1 MIGYLTRRIALALLV
16 MIGVSIVVFLL
27 ARVIP
32 SDPVGRW
39 IGFRAKEEQRERAR
53 IELGLDKPLYI
64 QYLSYMSGFVRGD
77 WGTSLYTHQP
87 VLRDIATYLP
97 ASLELIVFG
106 MTAAL
111 LLGVP
116 LGILSAV
123 KNGTIIDHASRVLS
137 LAGIAL
143 PTFWLAMVLQLLFFR
158 ELRLLPLSGR
168 VDMLTGILHP
178 IRHITG
184 SYVLDSLFTGNFV
197 ALGSALSHI
206 ILPAITLAAAPLGLM
221 ARMSRATML
230 EVLGEDY
237 IRTARAC
244 GISEIRVL
252 GVYALRNAIAP
263 VLTVGALLFAE
274 SLVSTF
280 LVESVF
286 TWPGLGFYAANAIL
300 TVDYPAIMGVTM
312 LISFTYIF
320 LNLVVDVAQAFL
332 DPRIRIS

>member
-1 MIGYLTRRIALALLV
+1 MVAYITRRIALAFLV
-16 MIGVSIVVFLL
+16 MVGVSFIVFLL

-39 IGFRAKEEQRERAR
+39 VGIRAKAEQRERAR

-64 QYLSYMSGFVRGD
+64 QYLRYMNGFVHGN

-97 ASLELIVFG
+97 ASLDLIIFG
-106 MTAAL
+106 MAIAVI
-111 LLGVP
+111 LGIP

-123 KNGTIIDHASRVLS
+123 KNGTIIDHISRVFS

-143 PTFWLAMVLQLLFFR
+143 PTFWLAMVLQLVFFR
-158 ELRLLPLSGR
+158 QLHILPLSGR
-168 VDMLTGILHP
+168 VSMMTAILNP
-178 IRHITG
+178 IHHITG
-184 SYVLDSLFTGNFV
+184 SNLLDSLVTGNFV
-197 ALGSALSHI
+197 AFGSALSHI
-206 ILPAITLAAAPLGLM
+206 ILPGITLAAAPLGLM
-221 ARMSRATML
+221 ARMTRATML

-237 IRTARAC
+237 IRTARAY

-252 GVYALRNAIAP
+252 IVYGLRNAIAP

-286 TWPGLGFYAANAIL
+286 TWPGLGFYASNAIL
-300 TVDYPAIMGVTM
+300 TVDYPAIMGVTI

-320 LNLVVDVAQAFL
+320 LNLIVDIIQAFL